1 MNPMSL
7 LTLPADT
14 LREAHQHAHE
24 PQSSCGERGERRVI
38 AVLSGVAIALATVAV
53 WVLR

>member
-14 LREAHQHAHE
+14 LREAHQHAHG
-24 PQSSCGERGERRVI
+24 PRSSCGERGERRMI
-38 AVLSGVAIALATVAV
+38 AVLSGIAIALASVAV
-53 WVLR
+53 WLLR